1 MRRIKE
7 KKEIIVA
14 ADKTDNHYL
23 IPVYDYRRLML
34 ENISKDY
41 KIRINKGLAAG

>member
-23 IPVYDYRRLML
+23 IPVYDYRRL
-34 ENISKDY
+34 EKISKDY